1 MSNFRS
7 SLLLATSVAAL
18 MSSSA
23 SAQVII
29 DNGTIQLGIN
39 PAGNLVVGSI
49 GLTFLDTTAASGEVL
64 APGCACE
71 GWGVADLS
79 TGAFAEA
86 GQSFGFSNIV
96 SSTVT
101 ASGTGTDAAS
111 TGSAAT
117 SVTNIADGALSLRLT
132 HDFAPSA
139 ATANLYQVDVMI
151 ENTGAGD
158 VGNLVYRRAMDWDV
172 PPTEFIEFVTIG
184 GWPATNLIGSSDDG
198 FVTGNPNEPLTTLS
212 PDAVLNGN
220 FTDSGPT
227 DHGAVFDFGFGTL
240 GVDEVRDFQIFYGA
254 AASEADAFL
263 ALGAVGAEVFSLGQP
278 STPEGDTLGTP
289 QTFIFGFAGVGGT
302 PIPPGGGGGGGG
314 FGATTPL
321 NFGTQLATLVVDHH
335 LYRSAQRLDRLSLG
349 ASAATVSSQGRASD
363 FRPAGFD
370 GLVLSLTGS
379 YFDGDFDTT
388 TNNVGLDYDSHY
400 LGLSIEREVDI
411 TGGPFSRGLY
421 GFAIGYEDVSA
432 SRKDNLGSID
442 VEGLS
447 FAFYGG
453 VADPKGFFVDG
464 AAFFTDLD
472 YEQTRIGIAQT
483 FRSNPKGDS
492 YGTKLRAGYNFA
504 LPAHSAVAN
513 HTLAAYA
520 EWTYTNTEINDF
532 TETNAGLTT
541 AGFSDTSN
549 EVGVGVRYAFDGL
562 GAQRNLFGVIDLAV
576 LTDLSGDD
584 FNVAQTTAGG
594 AAIVSVV
601 DGDDS
606 ATLRSSVEIGF
617 ADASGWSGAA
627 RLGGRASSDRSEFE
641 LGLRVSRRF

>member
-1 MSNFRS
+1 MSNSRR

-18 MSSSA
+18 MSSPA

-39 PAGNLVVGSI
+39 PAGNLVTGGI
-49 GLTFLDTTAASGEVL
+49 GLTFLTTTASSGEVL

-79 TGAFAEA
+79 TGAFAQA
-86 GQSFGFSNIV
+86 GQDFGFSNIV
-96 SSTVT
+96 SSSVT
-101 ASGTGTDAAS
+101 ASGAGTDPLSVGNAAV
-111 TGSAAT
+111 
-117 SVTNIADGALSLRLT
+117 SVTDIADGALSLRLT

-139 ATANLYQVDVMI
+139 TDNLYAVDVLI
-151 ENTGAGD
+151 ENTGAGA

-172 PPTEFIEFVTIG
+172 PDTEFSEFVTIG

-198 FVTGNPNEPLTTLS
+198 FVAGNPNVPLATLS

-220 FTDSGPT
+220 FTDSGPD

-240 GVDEVRDFQIFYGA
+240 AAGGTQDFTIFYGA

-278 STPEGDTLGTP
+278 SSPEGDTQGTP

-321 NFGTQLATLVVDHH
+321 NFATQLATLVVDHH

-349 ASAATVSSQGRASD
+349 TSAATVSTQGQASD

-379 YFDGDFDTT
+379 YFDGDFDNT

-442 VEGLS
+442 LEGLS

-453 VADPKGFFVDG
+453 VADPKGPFVDG

-472 YEQTRIGIAQT
+472 YDQTRIGIAQT

-492 YGTKLRAGYNFA
+492 YGTKLRAGYNFG
-504 LPAHSAVAN
+504 LPANSAVAN

-562 GAQRNLFGVIDLAV
+562 GAQRNIFGVIDLAV

-594 AAIVSVV
+594 AAIVSLV

-606 ATLRSSVEIGF
+606 ATLRSSVEVGF

-627 RLGGRASSDRSEFE
+627 RLGGRASSDHSEFE
-641 LGLRVSRRF
+641 IGLRVSRRF